1 MKMFINKT
9 DNKKI
14 ELLDY
19 LIRQPKEVTIS
30 ELISVT
36 GLSDKTIRAIIHDFP
51 KNPALAPQNVVIN
64 YNEVGKIKSIG
75 IINSSLVDIAFYYL
89 EQSIL
94 YTMIKELFLNG
105 NLQMEN
111 FCEEHFISSSTF
123 SRYKSKL
130 RSILEQFNLK
140 LLPNLTLDGEEYR
153 IRNFFFLFFSNANSK
168 WLFSEEEYR
177 AIDVSLKSEYF
188 KDFSLDPAQQS
199 MVRLLIYVCK
209 IRNSQGNTIQ
219 ETLEITLK
227 AGSSYEKIYDDTYQ
241 YIEKHFSYF
250 DYKER
255 EAQFLFIFFLRNQM
269 ISPEPYSEDGLS
281 VVIKSIEDLKEAYEK
296 SSQFLTDEI
305 ITHFFEDDEAISP
318 LVYYKVS
325 MFLLY
330 AASSFCD
337 SRSFLYIY
345 DVDAYYSKTNYEQQI
360 IEKVKLIIRKIVKQF
375 PENPFVVL
383 VKDIDREE
391 AFENQLFLL
400 VYSLLSKQKK
410 YEIIK
415 VKVYVQNSKVYIA
428 DILKRQIKDMFL
440 ENVEIVDRYSEDIDV
455 FVSDKEYIEENTTNK
470 VYVPTFSDAP
480 YLNAM
485 FGAITSKVEATLG
498 SQVL

>member
-1 MKMFINKT
+1 MKLFINKT

-94 YTMIKELFLNG
+94 YVMIKELFLNG
-105 NLQMEN
+105 NLQMEK

-130 RSILEQFNLK
+130 KSILEQFNLK
-140 LLPNLTLDGEEYR
+140 LLSNLALDGEEYR

-168 WLFSEEEYR
+168 WLFSEEEYQ

-188 KDFSLDPAQQS
+188 KDFSFDPAQQS
-199 MVRLLIYVCK
+199 MVRLLIYICK

-227 AGSSYEKIYDDTYQ
+227 AGSSYEKIYDDTYH
-241 YIEKHFSYF
+241 YIENHFSYF

-281 VVIKSIEDLKEAYEK
+281 VVIKSIENLKEAFEK

-305 ITHFFEDDEAISP
+305 ITHFFKDNEAISP
-318 LVYYKVS
+318 MIYYKVS
-325 MFLLY
+325 TFLLY

-345 DVDAYYSKTNYEQQI
+345 DFDVYYSKTNYEQQI

-375 PENPFVVL
+375 PDNPFVVL

-410 YEIIK
+410 YKIIK

-455 FVSDKEYIEENTTNK
+455 FVSDKEYMEENTTNK
-470 VYVPTFSDAP
+470 VYVPTFSDAH
-480 YLNAM
+480 YLDAM
-485 FGAITSKVEATLG
+485 FGAIASKVEATIG